1 MRVAQSW
8 LTDIIRRTTP
18 EWSVTPEELDA
29 GFVRVGLEV
38 EEVDK
43 LERVAGDI
51 DKPLVVGRVAE
62 ITELTEF
69 KKPIRFCKVDVGRG
83 ERSDG
88 GSDTAELQEIVC
100 GATNFAV
107 GDLVVVVLPGGVLP
121 GGFQIASRKT
131 YGHISNGMICS
142 VAELGIGKDHS
153 GILVLEPGT
162 AEPGTDANELLGLDD
177 TVIELN
183 ITPDRGYCFSARGL
197 ARELA
202 CGFDLEYA
210 DPAVRTRPNEEPD
223 AWSVRLVPE
232 SKCTRFAVRRVTGID
247 PNAVSP
253 WWLQRR
259 LLLSGVRPIS
269 PAVDVTNYVM
279 LELGQPLHAFDAA
292 KVNGGL
298 VVRTANK
305 GETLRTLDEV
315 ERTLDAEDVVIADDS
330 GVISLAGVMGGATTE
345 VGAESTDI
353 VLEAAT
359 WNPLLVYRTARRHKL
374 VSEAGKRYER
384 VVDPEINVV
393 ALDRAATLLAEIAGG
408 TVESALTDIRVLVQA
423 APPIR
428 IDIDLADRVAGV
440 IYPTGTSARRLA
452 QIGCTVE
459 VGVDEVTGHGQLVV
473 TPPSWRPDLAQPADL
488 VEEVLR
494 LEGLEQIPSII
505 PTAPA
510 GRGLTATQRRR
521 RAVSRALAFAGCVEV
536 PPPVFLPNGVFDT
549 WGLDADD
556 ARRNTTRVLN
566 PLDAERP
573 ELATTLLPGLFE
585 VAARNISRGARDL
598 AVFGIAQ
605 VVLPGPNVRAIDAL
619 PVDRRPTD
627 AQIEELLDS
636 LPAQPVHVGAVL
648 TGRREPR
655 GPWGAGRTAE
665 AADAFA
671 LADAVADAAGVTI
684 ERRSAAYLP
693 WHPGRCAELVV
704 DGAVIGHAGELHPA
718 VLERAGLPPRTCA
731 VELDLD
737 ALPLRESRPVPVVS
751 PFPAVLQDVSVSVPE
766 TVAAASVESA
776 LRTGGGALLEDIAL
790 FDVYEGAQ
798 AGEGRKSLTYALRF
812 RATDRTLTEDEA
824 STARDSAVAA
834 AADAVGAVLRG

>member
-8 LTDIIRRTTP
+8 LTDIIARTAP

-38 EEVDK
+38 EEVDT
-43 LERVAGDI
+43 LQRVGGEI
-51 DKPLVVGRVAE
+51 DKPLVVGRVLE

-69 KKPIRFCKVDVGRG
+69 KKPIRFCKVDVGNP
-83 ERSDG
+83 EP
-88 GSDTAELQEIVC
+88 QEIVC
-100 GATNFAV
+100 GARNFAV

-121 GGFQIASRKT
+121 GGFAISSRKT
-131 YGHISNGMICS
+131 YGHVSNGMICS

-162 AEPGTDANELLGLDD
+162 AEPGADANELLGLDD

-183 ITPDRGYCFSARGL
+183 ITPDRGYCFSVRGL

-210 DPAVRTRPNEEPD
+210 DPAVRTLPDDEAD
-223 AWSVRLVPE
+223 AWPVRLEPE

-292 KVNGGL
+292 KLTGGL
-298 VVRTANK
+298 VVRPAHA
-305 GETLRTLDEV
+305 GETLRTLDDT

-330 GVISLAGVMGGATTE
+330 GVISLAGVMGGASTE
-345 VGAESTDI
+345 VSAESTDI

-374 VSEAGKRYER
+374 VSEASKRYER
-384 VVDPEINVV
+384 VVDPEINVA

-408 TVESALTDIRVLVQA
+408 TIESALTDIRVPVPA
-423 APPIR
+423 TEPIHM
-428 IDIDLADRVAGV
+428 DIDLADRVAGV
-440 IYPTGTSARRLA
+440 TYPTGTSARRLA

-459 VGVDEVTGHGQLVV
+459 VDVPETGHGQLVV

-494 LEGLEQIPSII
+494 LEGLEQIPSVL
-505 PTAPA
+505 PAAPA
-510 GRGLTATQRRR
+510 GRGLTPTQRRR
-521 RAVSRALAFAGCVEV
+521 RAVSRALAFAGAVEV
-536 PPPVFLPNGVFDT
+536 PPPAFLPAGVFDT
-549 WGLDADD
+549 WGLGVDD
-556 ARRNTTRVLN
+556 PRRTTTRVLN
-566 PLDAERP
+566 PLDVERP
-573 ELATTLLPGLFE
+573 ELATTLLPGLLE
-585 VAARNISRGARDL
+585 VAGRNISRGAKDL
-598 AVFGIAQ
+598 AIYGIAQ
-605 VVLPGPNVRAIDAL
+605 VVLPGPDTRPVDPL
-619 PVDRRPTD
+619 PVDRRPTED
-627 AQIEELLDS
+627 EVAELLAS
-636 LPAQPVHVGAVL
+636 LPDQPVHVAAVL
-648 TGRREPR
+648 SGRREPR
-655 GPWGAGRTAE
+655 GPWGEGRPAE

-671 LADAVADAAGVTI
+671 LADAVADAAGVVI
-684 ERRSAAYLP
+684 ERRAGTYLP

-704 DGAVIGHAGELHPA
+704 DGVVVGHAGELHPA
-718 VLERAGLPPRTCA
+718 VLERSGLPPRTCA
-731 VELDLD
+731 FEVNLD
-737 ALPLRESRPVPVVS
+737 ALPLREARPVPVVS
-751 PFPAVLQDVSVSVPE
+751 PFPAVLQDVSVSVEKAVP
-766 TVAAASVESA
+766 AAQVESA
-776 LRTGGGALLEDIAL
+776 LRSGGGELLEDITL

-812 RATDRTLTEDEA
+812 RAPDRTLTEDEA
-824 STARDSAVAA
+824 SAARDAAVSAASA
-834 AADAVGAVLRG
+834 AVGAVLRG

>member
-8 LTDIIRRTTP
+8 LTETIRRTVP
-18 EWSVTPEELDA
+18 DWEVTPEELDA

-38 EEVDK
+38 EELDR
-43 LERVAGDI
+43 LEPVGGDI
-51 DKPLVVGRVAE
+51 EHPLVVGRVAE

-69 KKPIRFCKVDVGRG
+69 KKPIRFCKVDIGA
-83 ERSDG
+83 D
-88 GSDTAELQEIVC
+88 ELQEIVC

-121 GGFQIASRKT
+121 GGFAISSRKT

-162 AEPGTDANELLGLDD
+162 AEPGTDANELLGLGD

-183 ITPDRGYCFSARGL
+183 ITPDRGYCFSVRGL

-210 DPAVRTRPNEEPD
+210 DPAVRTLPEGPD
-223 AWSVRLVPE
+223 AWPVRVEAE
-232 SKCTRFAVRRVTGID
+232 SRCTRFGVRRVTGID
-247 PNAVSP
+247 PQAVSP

-292 KVNGGL
+292 KLSGGL
-298 VVRTANK
+298 VVRRART
-305 GETLRTLDEV
+305 GETLRTLDDT
-315 ERTLDAEDVVIADDS
+315 ERELDAEDVVIADNT
-330 GVISLAGVMGGATTE
+330 GVVSLAGVMGGASTE
-345 VGAESTDI
+345 VSAETTDV

-359 WNPLLVYRTARRHKL
+359 WDPLLIYRTARRHKL
-374 VSEAGKRYER
+374 VSEASKRYER
-384 VVDPEINVV
+384 VVDPELNLA

-408 TVESALTDIRVLVQA
+408 TVEATLTDIRTQLEP

-428 IDIDLADRVAGV
+428 IDIDLPDRVAGV
-440 IYPTGTSARRLA
+440 HYPPGTSARRLT
-452 QIGCTVE
+452 QIGCQVE
-459 VGVDEVTGHGQLVV
+459 VAVDEASGHGQLAV

-494 LEGLEQIPSII
+494 LEGLEQIPLVL
-505 PTAPA
+505 PQAPA
-510 GRGLTATQRRR
+510 GRGLTAVQRRR

-536 PPPVFLPNGVFDT
+536 PPPVFLPAGVFDT
-549 WGLDADD
+549 WGLEADD
-556 ARRNTTRVLN
+556 PRRTTTRVLN
-566 PLDAERP
+566 PLDVERA
-573 ELATTLLPGLFE
+573 ELATTLLPGLLE
-585 VAARNISRGARDL
+585 IAARNISRGARDL
-598 AVFGIAQ
+598 ALYGIAQ
-605 VVLPGPNVRAIDAL
+605 VVLPGPDTKAVDPL

-627 AQIEELLDS
+627 AEIAELLDS
-636 LPAQPVHVGAVL
+636 LPAQPQHVGLVL
-648 TGRREPR
+648 TGCREPR
-655 GPWGAGRTAE
+655 GPWGPGRAAE

-671 LADAVADAAGVTI
+671 LADVIAEAAGVRI
-684 ERRSAAYLP
+684 ERRPGKYLP

-704 DGAVIGHAGELHPA
+704 GDTVVGYAGELHPG
-718 VLERAGLPPRTCA
+718 VLERSGLPPRTCA

-737 ALPLRESRPVPVVS
+737 ALPLTESRPAPAIS
-751 PFPAVLQDVSVSVPE
+751 PFPAVLQDVSVSVPAE
-766 TVAAASVESA
+766 VPAAAVETA
-776 LRTGGGALLEDIAL
+776 LRSGGGELLEDIAL

-798 AGEGRKSLTYALRF
+798 AGEGRKSFTYALRF
-812 RATDRTLTEDEA
+812 RAGDRTLTEDEA
-824 STARDSAVAA
+824 SAARDAAVAA
-834 AADAVGAVLRG
+834 AADAVGAVIRS

>member
-8 LTDIIRRTTP
+8 LTEILRRTTP
-18 EWSVTPEELDA
+18 DWSVTPEELDA

-43 LERVAGDI
+43 LQRVSGDI

-69 KKPIRFCKVDVGRG
+69 KKPIRFCKVDVGNP
-83 ERSDG
+83 
-88 GSDTAELQEIVC
+88 ELQEIVC

-121 GGFQIASRKT
+121 GGFQISSRKT
-131 YGHISNGMICS
+131 YGHVSNGMICS

-183 ITPDRGYCFSARGL
+183 ITPDRGYCFSTRGL

-210 DPAVRTRPNEEPD
+210 DPAVRTLPDDEQD
-223 AWSVRLVPE
+223 AWSVRLEPE

-292 KVNGGL
+292 KLNGGL
-298 VVRTANK
+298 VVRTADK

-315 ERTLDAEDVVIADDS
+315 ERVLDAEDVVIADDS
-330 GVISLAGVMGGATTE
+330 GVVSLAGVMGGATTE

-384 VVDPEINVV
+384 VVDPEINVA

-408 TVESALTDIRVLVQA
+408 TVESALTDVRVPLPA
-423 APPIR
+423 TSPIR

-440 IYPTGTSARRLA
+440 VYSTGTSARRLA

-459 VGVDEVTGHGQLVV
+459 VGVNEATGHGQLVV

-494 LEGLEQIPSII
+494 LEGLEQIPSVI

-510 GRGLTATQRRR
+510 GRGLTAAQRRR
-521 RAVSRALAFAGCVEV
+521 RAVSRALAFTGCVEV
-536 PPPVFLPNGVFDT
+536 LPPLFLAAGVFDI

-556 ARRNTTRVLN
+556 PRRDTTRVLN
-566 PLDAERP
+566 PLDVERA
-573 ELATTLLPGLFE
+573 ELATTLLPGLLE

-598 AVFGIAQ
+598 AIFGIAQ
-605 VVLPGPNVRAIDAL
+605 VVLPGPNVRAVAAL

-636 LPAQPVHVGAVL
+636 LPAQPVHIGAVL

-655 GPWGAGRTAE
+655 GPWGAGRPVE

-684 ERRSAAYLP
+684 ERRPAVHLP

-704 DGAVIGHAGELHPA
+704 DGQVIGHAGELHPA

-751 PFPAVLQDVSVSVPE
+751 PFPAVLQDVSVSVAK
-766 TVAAASVESA
+766 TVPAAAVESA

-812 RATDRTLTEDEA
+812 RAGDRTLTEDEA
-824 STARDSAVAA
+824 SAARDSAVAV

>member
-8 LTDIIRRTTP
+8 LTDTIQRTNP
-18 EWSVTPEELDA
+18 DWSVPPEELDA

-43 LERVAGDI
+43 LERVTGDPVGNGAGSDAARL
-51 DKPLVVGRVAE
+51 LVVGRVAE

-69 KKPIRFCKVDVGRG
+69 KKPIRFCKVDVGNP
-83 ERSDG
+83 
-88 GSDTAELQEIVC
+88 ELQEIVC
-100 GATNFAV
+100 GARNFEV

-121 GGFQIASRKT
+121 GGFHITSRKT
-131 YGHISNGMICS
+131 YGYVSNGMICS

-162 AEPGTDANELLGLDD
+162 AEPGSDANELLGLDD

-183 ITPDRGYCFSARGL
+183 ITPDRGYCFSVRGL

-210 DPAVRTRPNEEPD
+210 DPAVRTLPDDEREAWPIRVEP
-223 AWSVRLVPE
+223 S
-232 SKCTRFAVRRVTGID
+232 SQCTRFAARRVTGVD
-247 PNAVSP
+247 PKAVSP

-279 LELGQPLHAFDAA
+279 LELGQPLHAFDAE
-292 KVNGGL
+292 KVSGGL
-298 VVRTANK
+298 VVRTANQ
-305 GETLRTLDEV
+305 GETLRTLDDV
-315 ERTLDAEDVVIADDS
+315 ERVLDAEDVVIADDS
-330 GVISLAGVMGGATTE
+330 GVVSLAGVMGGASTE
-345 VGAESTDI
+345 VGTESTDI
-353 VLEAAT
+353 LLEAAT

-384 VVDPEINVV
+384 VVDPEINVA
-393 ALDRAATLLAEIAGG
+393 ALDRAAILLAEIAGG
-408 TVESALTDIRVLVQA
+408 TVESVLSDIRLPVPVA
-423 APPIR
+423 EPIR
-428 IDIDLADRVAGV
+428 IDIDLADRVAGI

-452 QIGCTVE
+452 QIGCLVE
-459 VGVDEVTGHGQLVV
+459 VGVSDSGHGQLVV
-473 TPPSWRPDLAQPADL
+473 TPPSWRPDLTQPADL

-494 LEGLEQIPSII
+494 LEGLEQIPSVL

-510 GRGLTATQRRR
+510 GRGLTPAQRRR

-536 PPPVFLPNGVFDT
+536 PPPAFLPAGVFDT
-549 WGLDADD
+549 WGLDVDD
-556 ARRNTTRVLN
+556 PRRATTRVVN
-566 PLDAERP
+566 PLDVDRA
-573 ELATTLLPGLFE
+573 ELATTLLPGLLE

-598 AVFGIAQ
+598 AIYGIAQ
-605 VVLPGPNVRAIDAL
+605 VVLPGPNTRPVQEL

-627 AQIEELLDS
+627 DEIAELLDS
-636 LPAQPVHVGAVL
+636 LPAQPVRVAAVL

-655 GPWGAGRTAE
+655 GPWGEGRPAQ

-671 LADAVADAAGVTI
+671 LADALADAAGVTI
-684 ERRSAAYLP
+684 ERRAAAYLP

-704 DGAVIGHAGELHPA
+704 EGTVVGYAGELHPA
-718 VLERAGLPPRTCA
+718 VLERSGLPPRTCA

-737 ALPLRESRPVPVVS
+737 ALPLRESRPVPTVS
-751 PFPAVLQDVSVSVPE
+751 PFPAVLQDVSVSVEKAIP
-766 TVAAASVESA
+766 AASVESA
-776 LRTGGGALLEDIAL
+776 LRTGGGELLEDIAL

-824 STARDSAVAA
+824 SAARDAAVTAA
-834 AADAVGAVLRG
+834 SDTVGAVLRG

>member
-8 LTDIIRRTTP
+8 LTDIIARTAP

-38 EEVDK
+38 EEVDT
-43 LERVAGDI
+43 LQRVGGEI
-51 DKPLVVGRVAE
+51 DKPLVVGRVLE

-69 KKPIRFCKVDVGRG
+69 KKPIRFCKVDVGRVG
-83 ERSDG
+83 PG
-88 GSDTAELQEIVC
+88 AEVQPQEIVC
-100 GATNFAV
+100 GARNFAV

-121 GGFQIASRKT
+121 GGFAISSRKT

-162 AEPGTDANELLGLDD
+162 AEPGADANELLGLDD

-183 ITPDRGYCFSARGL
+183 ITPDRGYCFSVRGL

-210 DPAVRTRPNEEPD
+210 DPAVRTLPDDEAD
-223 AWSVRLVPE
+223 AWPVRLEPE

-292 KVNGGL
+292 KLTGGL
-298 VVRTANK
+298 VVRTAHA
-305 GETLRTLDEV
+305 GETLRTLDDT

-330 GVISLAGVMGGATTE
+330 GVISLAGVMGGASTE
-345 VGAESTDI
+345 VSAESTDI

-374 VSEAGKRYER
+374 VSEASKRYER
-384 VVDPEINVV
+384 VVDPEINVA

-408 TVESALTDIRVLVQA
+408 TIESALTDIRVPVPA
-423 APPIR
+423 TEPIHM
-428 IDIDLADRVAGV
+428 DIDLADRVAGV
-440 IYPTGTSARRLA
+440 TYPTGTSARRLA

-459 VGVDEVTGHGQLVV
+459 VDVPETGHGQLVV

-494 LEGLEQIPSII
+494 LEGLEQIPSVL
-505 PTAPA
+505 PAAPA
-510 GRGLTATQRRR
+510 GRGLTPTQRRR
-521 RAVSRALAFAGCVEV
+521 RAVSRALAFAGCAEV
-536 PPPVFLPNGVFDT
+536 PPPVFLPAGVFDT

-556 ARRNTTRVLN
+556 PRRTTTRVLN
-566 PLDAERP
+566 PLDVERP
-573 ELATTLLPGLFE
+573 ELATTLLPGLLE
-585 VAARNISRGARDL
+585 VAGRNISRGAKDL
-598 AVFGIAQ
+598 AIYGIAQ
-605 VVLPGPNVRAIDAL
+605 VVLPGPDTRPIDPL

-627 AQIEELLDS
+627 DEVAELLAS
-636 LPAQPVHVGAVL
+636 LPDQPVHVAAVL
-648 TGRREPR
+648 SGRREPR
-655 GPWGAGRTAE
+655 GPWGDGRPAE

-671 LADAVADAAGVTI
+671 LADAVADAAGVVI
-684 ERRSAAYLP
+684 ERRAGAYLP

-704 DGAVIGHAGELHPA
+704 DGVVVGHAGELHPA
-718 VLERAGLPPRTCA
+718 VLERSGLPPRTCA
-731 VELDLD
+731 FELNLD
-737 ALPLRESRPVPVVS
+737 ALPLREDRPVPVVS
-751 PFPAVLQDVSVSVPE
+751 PFPAVLQDVSVSVEKAVPAAQVE
-766 TVAAASVESA
+766 TA
-776 LRTGGGALLEDIAL
+776 LRSGGGELLEDITL

-812 RATDRTLTEDEA
+812 RAPDRTLTEDEA
-824 STARDSAVAA
+824 SAARDAAVSAASV
-834 AADAVGAVLRG
+834 AVGAVLRG

>member
-8 LTDIIRRTTP
+8 LTDIIQRTTP
-18 EWSVTPEELDA
+18 QWSVTPEELDA

-38 EEVDK
+38 EEVDQ
-43 LERVAGDI
+43 LQRVTGDPNATAAGSDIER
-51 DKPLVVGRVAE
+51 PLVVGRVLE

-69 KKPIRFCKVDVGRG
+69 KKPIRFCKVDIGNP
-83 ERSDG
+83 EP
-88 GSDTAELQEIVC
+88 QEIIC
-100 GATNFAV
+100 GARNFVV

-121 GGFQIASRKT
+121 GGFTITSRKT
-131 YGHISNGMICS
+131 YGHVSHGMICS

-153 GILVLEPGT
+153 GILILEPGT

-183 ITPDRGYCFSARGL
+183 ITPDRGYCFSVRGL

-202 CGFDLEYA
+202 CGFDLDYA
-210 DPAVRTRPNEEPD
+210 DPAVRTLADDDRD
-223 AWSVRLVPE
+223 AWSIRVEP
-232 SKCTRFAVRRVTGID
+232 SSQCTRFAARRVIGID
-247 PNAVSP
+247 PTAVSP

-292 KVNGGL
+292 KVSGGL
-298 VVRTANK
+298 VVRTANQ
-305 GETLRTLDEV
+305 GETLRTLDDV
-315 ERTLDAEDVVIADDS
+315 ERVLDVEDVVIADDS
-330 GVISLAGVMGGATTE
+330 GVVSLAGVMGGASTE
-345 VGAESTDI
+345 VGAGSTDI
-353 VLEAAT
+353 LLEAAV

-384 VVDPEINVV
+384 VVDPEINVI

-408 TVESALTDIRVLVQA
+408 TVESTLTELRVPTPA
-423 APPIR
+423 IEPIR

-452 QIGCTVE
+452 QIGCAVE
-459 VGVDEVTGHGQLVV
+459 VGVSESGHGQLVV
-473 TPPSWRPDLAQPADL
+473 TPPSWRPDLTQPADL

-494 LEGLEQIPSII
+494 LEGLEQIPSVL
-505 PTAPA
+505 PAAPA
-510 GRGLTATQRRR
+510 GRGLTPAQRRR

-536 PPPVFLPNGVFDT
+536 PPPVFLPAGVFDT

-556 ARRNTTRVLN
+556 PRRATTRVLN
-566 PLDAERP
+566 PLDVERA
-573 ELATTLLPGLFE
+573 ELATTVLPGLLE
-585 VAARNISRGARDL
+585 VAARNISRGARDG
-598 AVFGIAQ
+598 AIYGIAQ
-605 VVLPGPNVRAIDAL
+605 VVLPGPNTRPIEAL

-627 AQIEELLDS
+627 DQIAELLDS
-636 LPAQPVHVGAVL
+636 LPAQPVHVAAVL
-648 TGRREPR
+648 TGRHEPR
-655 GPWGAGRTAE
+655 GPWGPGRAAE

-671 LADAVADAAGVTI
+671 LADAVADAAGVII
-684 ERRSAAYLP
+684 ERRAAAYLP

-704 DGAVIGHAGELHPA
+704 EGTVVGYAGELHPA
-718 VLERAGLPPRTCA
+718 VLERSGLPPRTCA
-731 VELDLD
+731 LELDLD
-737 ALPLRESRPVPVVS
+737 ALPLRESRPVPTVS
-751 PFPAVLQDVSVSVPE
+751 PFPAVLQDVSVSVGKTIP
-766 TVAAASVESA
+766 AASVESA
-776 LRTGGGALLEDIAL
+776 LRTGGGDLLEDIAL

-824 STARDSAVAA
+824 SAARDAAVAA

>member
-8 LTDIIRRTTP
+8 LTDIIARTAP

-38 EEVDK
+38 EEVDT
-43 LERVAGDI
+43 LQRVGGEI
-51 DKPLVVGRVAE
+51 DKPLVVGRVLE

-69 KKPIRFCKVDVGRG
+69 KKPIRFCKVDVGNP
-83 ERSDG
+83 EP
-88 GSDTAELQEIVC
+88 QEIVC
-100 GATNFAV
+100 GARNFAV

-121 GGFQIASRKT
+121 GGFAISSRKT
-131 YGHISNGMICS
+131 YGHVSNGMICS

-162 AEPGTDANELLGLDD
+162 AEPGADANELLGLDD

-183 ITPDRGYCFSARGL
+183 ITPDRGYCFSVRGL

-210 DPAVRTRPNEEPD
+210 DPAVRTLPDDEAD
-223 AWSVRLVPE
+223 AWPVRLEPE

-292 KVNGGL
+292 KLTGGL
-298 VVRTANK
+298 VVRPAHA
-305 GETLRTLDEV
+305 GETLRTLDDT

-330 GVISLAGVMGGATTE
+330 GVISLAGVMGGASTE
-345 VGAESTDI
+345 VSAESTDI

-374 VSEAGKRYER
+374 VSEASKRYER
-384 VVDPEINVV
+384 VVDPEINVA

-408 TVESALTDIRVLVQA
+408 TIESALTDIRVPVPA
-423 APPIR
+423 TEPIHM
-428 IDIDLADRVAGV
+428 DIDLADRVAGV
-440 IYPTGTSARRLA
+440 TYPTGTSARRLA

-459 VGVDEVTGHGQLVV
+459 VDVPETGHGQLVV

-494 LEGLEQIPSII
+494 LEGLEQIPSVL
-505 PTAPA
+505 PAAPA
-510 GRGLTATQRRR
+510 GRGLTPTQRRR
-521 RAVSRALAFAGCVEV
+521 RAVSRALAFAGAVEV
-536 PPPVFLPNGVFDT
+536 PPPVFLPAGVFDT

-556 ARRNTTRVLN
+556 PRRTTTRVLN
-566 PLDAERP
+566 PLDVERP
-573 ELATTLLPGLFE
+573 ELATTLLPGLLE
-585 VAARNISRGARDL
+585 VAGRNISRGAKDL
-598 AVFGIAQ
+598 AIYGIAQ
-605 VVLPGPNVRAIDAL
+605 VVLPGPDTRPVDPL
-619 PVDRRPTD
+619 PVDRRPTEVEV
-627 AQIEELLDS
+627 AELLAS
-636 LPAQPVHVGAVL
+636 LPDQPVHVAAVL
-648 TGRREPR
+648 SGRREPR
-655 GPWGAGRTAE
+655 GPWGEGRPAE

-671 LADAVADAAGVTI
+671 LADAVADAAGVVI
-684 ERRSAAYLP
+684 ERRAGAYLP

-704 DGAVIGHAGELHPA
+704 DGVVVGHAGELHPA
-718 VLERAGLPPRTCA
+718 VLERSGLPPRTCA
-731 VELDLD
+731 FEVNLD
-737 ALPLRESRPVPVVS
+737 ALPLREARPVPVVS
-751 PFPAVLQDVSVSVPE
+751 PFPAVLQDVSVSVERAVP
-766 TVAAASVESA
+766 AARVESA
-776 LRTGGGALLEDIAL
+776 LRSGGGELLEDITL

-812 RATDRTLTEDEA
+812 RAPDRTLTEDEA
-824 STARDSAVAA
+824 SAARDAAVSAASA
-834 AADAVGAVLRG
+834 AVGAVLRG